1 MRRSTAETGRSARPG
16 GKAIRRL
23 VALPLIALG
32 MIGATLAA
40 AVHPAAAVT
49 VVGTNVL
56 YTTDADFDNGTLV
69 NVNHDAPNSN
79 QLQLNKSA
87 GTFKFIW
94 VALSQRCT
102 IARIDTESGVIL
114 GEYRTVSDA
123 SSCQESSRTTVGLD
137 GSVWVGH
144 RGAPGQITH
153 VGLAEL
159 NGCVDRNGNGAI
171 ETSAGYG
178 DVKAWPGTNAPVSVA
193 QDECILHH
201 VSTGGGDSR
210 HMSIDK
216 DGNVWVGDRNSGSI
230 FRKYNGNT
238 AALMAGPLDFN
249 CGGYGGLI
257 DGNGVI
263 WSATPGGSI
272 LRFDT
277 TQAIDANNP
286 KCLPF
291 NNYGLAIDSMGNVWV
306 STLGDG
312 VVRKFSPAGA
322 LLGTF
327 PQGNPSAQGL
337 AVDNNDHVW
346 ISSSLF
352 CSSGCNISHLRN
364 DGSLV
369 GNVPTPTGSG
379 STGVSVDA
387 EGKVWTANRE
397 SHTAVRIDPTAG
409 PVIGGT
415 PLGAVDLTVNFPA
428 GPGGRPLPF
437 PYNYSDMTG
446 QQLFNSTAPQG
457 SWTVVQD
464 GGAAA
469 TEWGKVTW
477 NTEPQG
483 SVPAGTSLL
492 VEARAAES
500 EAGLGSASYVAVP
513 NGVAFN
519 MVGRFLQV
527 RVTMKPDGDGVSPVL
542 SDIRIESV
550 PTITVSVNDVNVH
563 EGDAG
568 FTSANFAV
576 TLSQPA
582 GAGGVSVLAS
592 TANGSAT
599 TPGDYVART
608 SVPVTFAAGEQSKP
622 FTVQVV
628 GDLVNEPTE
637 TFLVNLS
644 GATSAS
650 IADGQGVGTITDD
663 ERDGAFSCRA
673 SALRLGTTEP
683 VVANP
688 PDSPCRDAIRAAPT
702 ATVSTGGLVSLN
714 VNAKTLDA
722 RTDQTPNDIET
733 TAPVAGD
740 SGLSKASVT
749 SVTIV
754 RGLTVISA
762 NVLQSQAKVECVV
775 SANGGLVPQLTSSSS
790 LASLSINGVPV
801 NLNGSLTINLGVITI
816 AVNERITTS
825 NEVTQRALRVST
837 LGLPTLVVAESIAD
851 FTGNPCAQ

>member
-1 MRRSTAETGRSARPG
+1 MRRRTANHGVYARHGGSAVRQAVAVSLLVLCLIGST
-16 GKAIRRL
+16 L
-23 VALPLIALG
+23 V
-32 MIGATLAA
+32 A
-40 AVHPAAAVT
+40 AVHPAAAAT

-69 NVNHDAPNSN
+69 NINHDAPNSN
-79 QLQLNKSA
+79 QLQLNEFT

-94 VALSQRCT
+94 VALSRRCT
-102 IARIDTESGVIL
+102 IARIDTETGAIL

-123 SSCQESSRTTVGLD
+123 TSCAESSRTTVGLD

-144 RGAPGQITH
+144 RGGTGQITH
-153 VGLAEL
+153 VGLSEL
-159 NGCVDRNGNGAI
+159 NGCVDRNANGTI
-171 ETSAGYG
+171 ETSTGYG
-178 DVKAWPGTNAPVSVA
+178 DVKAWPGNNAAVSAA

-216 DGNVWVGDRNSGSI
+216 DGNVWVGDFNSGSI
-230 FRKYNGNT
+230 FRKYNGGT
-238 AALMAGPLDFN
+238 GALMAGPLDFA

-257 DGNGVI
+257 DGDGVI
-263 WSATPGGSI
+263 WSATPGANI
-272 LRFDT
+272 LRYDT

-286 KCLPF
+286 KCLPY
-291 NNYGLAIDSMGNVWV
+291 NNYGLAIDSLGNVWA
-306 STLGDG
+306 STLGEG
-312 VVRKFSPAGA
+312 VVRKFSPAGV
-322 LLGTF
+322 LLGAF
-327 PQGNPSAQGL
+327 PQGNSNAQGL
-337 AVDNNDHVW
+337 AVDNNDDVW

-352 CSSGCNISHLRN
+352 CGSGCNVSHLRN

-369 GNVPTPTGSG
+369 GTIPTPTGSG

-387 EGKVWTANRE
+387 AGKVWTANLQ
-397 SHTAVRIDPTAG
+397 SHTAVRIDPAAG

-428 GPGGRPLPF
+428 GPDGRPLPS

-464 GGAAA
+464 GVAAG

-477 NTEPQG
+477 NTEAQG

-500 EAGLGSASYVAVP
+500 EAGLGGASFVAVP
-513 NGVAFN
+513 NGAAFN

-527 RVTMKPDGDGVSPVL
+527 RVTMRPDADGVSPVL

-550 PTITVSVNDVNVH
+550 PTITVSVNDVSVQ

-568 FTSANFAV
+568 FTNANFAI

-582 GAGGVSVLAS
+582 GSSGVSVLAS
-592 TANGSAT
+592 TADGSAT

-608 SVPVTFAAGEQSKP
+608 NVPVTFAAGEQSKP

-644 GATSAS
+644 AATSAS
-650 IADGQGVGTITDD
+650 IADGQGVGTVTDD

-688 PDSPCRDAIRAAPT
+688 PDSPCLDATRSAPT

-714 VNAKTLDA
+714 ANAKTLDA

-740 SGLSKASVT
+740 SGVARASVAN
-749 SVTIV
+749 VTIV
-754 RGLTVISA
+754 RGLTTISA
-762 NVLQSQAKVECVV
+762 GVLQSQARVECVAGP
-775 SANGGLVPQLTSSSS
+775 SGGLVPQLTSSST

-801 NLNGSLTINLGVITI
+801 NINGSPTINLGVITI
-816 AVNERITTS
+816 AVNERITTPNS
-825 NEVTQRALRVST
+825 VTQRALRVSAVA
-837 LGLPTLVVAESIAD
+837 LPTLVVAESIAD